1 MRQNRLNKR
10 LINCQKVEKC
20 LYSNYG
26 MIVAKKVGIMIN
38 LNIEVFFSSHEIID
52 SYYSLY
58 VNFYGR
64 MDRNKVKL

>member
-1 MRQNRLNKR
+1 L
-10 LINCQKVEKC
+10 QKGGNNDK
-20 LYSNYG
+20 SKHRG
-26 MIVAKKVGIMIN
+26 
-38 LNIEVFFSSHEIID
+38 FFSSHEIID

>member
-26 MIVAKKVGIMIN
+26 MIVAKGGNNDKSKHRG
-38 LNIEVFFSSHEIID
+38 FSSHEIID

-58 VNFYGR
+58 VNF
-64 MDRNKVKL
+64 MEEWIEIK